1 MGDIVKN
8 TNQELK
14 ENIHPSFCDFYDQ
27 CCKAFGV
34 EMLNEKQM
42 DKICS
47 LLSGNDNIN
56 PSL

>member
-1 MGDIVKN
+1 MGVIEKN
-8 TNQELK
+8 TNQDLK
-14 ENIHPSFCDFYDQ
+14 QNIDSSFCDFYDQ